1 MRTSNRANH
10 RAARARIFVR
20 ATIAAATLTAADPAL
35 AGGLIQPG
43 TLLQLADGDV
53 QGQAVD
59 GAREFLGIPFAA
71 PPTGE
76 LRFRPPAPVT
86 PWVGVLDATSYSS
99 SCPQLANGP
108 VGTGSETEDCL
119 YLNVWTPDPAP
130 TSPRPVM
137 FWIHGGSNTSGST
150 ANFVPYPPYTENRHY
165 DGSTFASEH
174 GVVLVSVNYRVGV
187 FGFFGHSALA
197 GEDVDWPYTGNQGLL
212 DQRAGLE
219 WVRDN
224 IVAFGGDPA
233 NVTIFGESAGAWDVC
248 THVLSPASSGLF
260 HRAISQSGG
269 CSVGTLSAQESA
281 DRADEI
287 AAALGCDT
295 APDVLACL
303 RALPVGDLLDAAT
316 TEESGPGIGASLGV
330 SVDGGFLPDEPR
342 ILMDSGDFSHVPY
355 LLGANTDE
363 ATIFFTGLTPI
374 TTGEQYTAILF
385 DRFGS
390 YADEVEALYPASEY
404 PSPQHALERLTGDAT
419 LVCST
424 YDTASRVSAARNK
437 TFVYHFA
444 RELPLS
450 FVNLLDL
457 GVFHGSELAM
467 LFGSLDPAPTAA
479 DQNLGSRMREYWSSF
494 AARGKP
500 KAKGAPGWPRFND
513 RSWKMLR
520 LNAPS
525 ITKLSGYR
533 KAECDFWTAYYEA
546 TGS

>member
-1 MRTSNRANH
+1 MRTSNSAAL
-10 RAARARIFVR
+10 RAAGARMLVGAIV
-20 ATIAAATLTAADPAL
+20 AATTFVTTDAAF
-35 AGGLIQPG
+35 AGGVIQPG
-43 TLLQLADGDV
+43 TLLQLADGEV

-59 GAREFLGIPFAA
+59 GVREFLGIPFAA

-76 LRFRPPAPVT
+76 LRFRPPVT
-86 PWVGVLDATSYSS
+86 PTPWAGVLDATSYSS

-108 VGTGSETEDCL
+108 VGTGSEDEDCL
-119 YLNVWTPDPAP
+119 YLNVWTPIPAP
-130 TSPRPVM
+130 ATPRPVL

-150 ANFVPYPPYTENRHY
+150 ANFVPYPPYTDNRHY
-165 DGSTFASEH
+165 DGSTFASEN

-187 FGFFGHSALA
+187 FGFFGHSDLA
-197 GEDVDWPYTGNQGLL
+197 GEDGDWPYAGNQGLL

-224 IVAFGGDPA
+224 IAAFGGDPA

-248 THVLSPASSGLF
+248 THVLSPASAGLF

-269 CSVGTLSAQESA
+269 CSVGTASAEESA

-287 AAALGCDT
+287 TTAAGCDG
-295 APDVLACL
+295 APDILACL
-303 RALPVGDLLDAAT
+303 RALPVADLLDAAT

-342 ILMDSGDFSHVPY
+342 VILDSGDFARVPY
-355 LLGANTDE
+355 MLGTNTDE

-374 TTGEQYTAILF
+374 TTEEQYTAILF

-390 YADEVEALYPASEY
+390 YADEVEALYPASAY
-404 PSPQHALERLTGDAT
+404 PSPQDALERLTGDAT

-424 YDTASRVSAARNK
+424 YDTARRVSAARNK

-450 FVNLLDL
+450 FVSLLDL

-479 DQNLGSRMREYWSSF
+479 DQALGSRMRAYWSSF

-500 KAKGAPGWPRFND
+500 KAKGAAGWPRFNA

-533 KAECDFWTAYYEA
+533 KAECDFWTSYYEA
-546 TGS
+546 TGA

>member
-1 MRTSNRANH
+1 MGGFVQEARRLRGRRGAL
-10 RAARARIFVR
+10 AAML
-20 ATIAAATLTAADPAL
+20 AAAVSLAPAAVE
-35 AGGLIQPG
+35 AGTGPILH
-43 TLLQLADGDV
+43 LADGDIE
-53 QGQAVD
+53 GGLRE
-59 GAREFLGIPFAA
+59 GAREFLGIPFAD
-71 PPTGE
+71 PPVGP
-76 LRFRPPAPVT
+76 LRWRPPAPAT
-86 PWVGVLDATSYSS
+86 PWGGVLDATSYSS

-108 VGTGSETEDCL
+108 VGTGSENEDCL

-130 TSPRPVM
+130 ATPRPVM

-150 ANFVPYPPYTENRHY
+150 GNFVPYPPYDENRHY
-165 DGSTFASEH
+165 DGSTFASEN
-174 GVVLVSVNYRVGV
+174 GVVVVSVNYRVGV
-187 FGFFGHSALA
+187 FGFFGHGELA

-224 IVAFGGDPA
+224 IAAFGGDPA

-248 THVLSPASSGLF
+248 THVLSPASRGLF

-269 CSVGTLSAQESA
+269 CSVGTLSAQESE

-287 AAALGCDT
+287 AATLGCDM

-303 RALPVGDLLDAAT
+303 RAVPVGELLDAAT

-342 ILMDSGDFSHVPY
+342 VLLDSGDFARVPY
-355 LLGANTDE
+355 MLGANTDE

-374 TTGEQYTAILF
+374 TTEEQYTAILF

-390 YADEVEALYPASEY
+390 YADEVELLYPASKFS
-404 PSPQHALERLTGDAT
+404 SPQAALVRLTGDAT

-424 YDTASRVSAARNK
+424 YDTARRVSAARNK

-450 FVNLLDL
+450 FVTLLDL

-467 LFGSLDPAPTAA
+467 LFGSLDPAPTAS

-494 AARGKP
+494 AAKGKP

-525 ITKLSGYR
+525 ITKLGGYR
-533 KAECDFWTAYYEA
+533 KAECEFWTAYYEA